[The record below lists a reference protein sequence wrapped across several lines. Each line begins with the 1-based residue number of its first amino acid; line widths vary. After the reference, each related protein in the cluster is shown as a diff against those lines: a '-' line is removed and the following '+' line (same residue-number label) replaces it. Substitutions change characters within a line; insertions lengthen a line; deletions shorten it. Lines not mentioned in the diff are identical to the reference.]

1 MREVDRI
8 PDYLVAGLLTSAESD
23 EEDRTAEQ
31 EDRTAEQ
38 EVSSI
43 WQRVDVSGVPV
54 IVRSSMRRKSR
65 GRRPGNHARGI

>member
-1 MREVDRI
+1 MREVDRV
-8 PDYLVAGLLTSAESD
+8 PDYLVAGLLKSAESD

-31 EDRTAEQ
+31 E
-38 EVSSI
+38 VSST

-65 GRRPGNHARGI
+65 GRRSGNRARGI